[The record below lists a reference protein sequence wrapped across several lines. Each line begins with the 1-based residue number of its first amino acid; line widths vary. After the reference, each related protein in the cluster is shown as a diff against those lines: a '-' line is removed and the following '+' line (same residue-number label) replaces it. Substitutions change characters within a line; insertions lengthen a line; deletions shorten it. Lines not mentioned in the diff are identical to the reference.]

1 MKSGSLAHR
10 WASWVQEYVD
20 SLKRPPA
27 PTSTS
32 MMSFR
37 VLERSILP
45 KLLHEGFLVPPRR
58 GLEEALAVGI
68 LSHNIEGMIDFQQ
81 FINMLWQP
89 LNLFIDA
96 LARGEHPEW
105 GPRLAKN
112 KKALILE
119 MQLPPDIME
128 LGEWHRLIQTTIQ
141 RLIGIEPSRR
151 HIAAVTSSVVPF
163 GLDAASGNAI
173 LLLRSSEVM
182 HKLLSATLAQ
192 EVARLVLAE
201 TCKVPVEPLSDAALA
216 ISLKGDIVAI
226 LEDHYAPR
234 SAPQGNSG
242 QPAKKL
248 RKDTAS
254 KRERLASK
262 TQQVVNLLENRMT
275 FRRARETVL
284 TSAELVTKL
293 TGREE
298 TSDNSLSRLL
308 EDILVNRTTLC
319 KHLLLLDGAVDR
331 HSSEKFFSL
340 RELGHFAGVAI
351 ASDESPP
358 RQPRFQGL
366 RFQITLIYI
375 GSYFPP
381 DAWETSAEPPIF
393 RRSLLADIMHCAGK
407 KGSDLWAILER
418 QLARVGLSTSDV
430 VSGTGDGGGENEGE
444 EGCHAGFEQQSSG
457 YVRRRCLPHIS
468 WRVAAQAIEASSTDD
483 LQYKPLC
490 TYLGEGIT
498 WSRLRAIAVLPR
510 EAGGLGLFRDG
521 SRELRRVFGQSPSGI
536 IDMRPESDIAFLL
549 WLRGKEHHLHR
560 LATEDIRQ
568 RAAKAAASVEAIRCL
583 ADIRKRVF
591 RSVLAEILERCVFL
605 SRWNSRH
612 PRLVVSTSWDALLE
626 LAQNTILDLEISE
639 KVRERFGWT
648 EESLAAL
655 DPPLAS
661 WVELAVLDV
670 VGDRDLVEQH
680 LVSALDFH
688 KRVAGRAASHLA
700 LVGDNTFRTPW
711 LAARMLAADAREAQD
726 AAKALVRHL
735 VTTKASNRTHFE
747 SYLFDTRPLYDN
759 LVEFSSAEQAVLVWK
774 GGRKYEVL
782 FRFLAPRFLLAP
794 DHVLDCERVHA
805 RWQWSCSEKRGLKLH
820 TLNACLRLTHY
831 IEHNYFPSDDDL
843 FERLEEE
850 HHQHKIDIDA
860 VAADDVALGWRSLK
874 SGDASTY
881 FPQPHKHMITISK
894 VCLGKTS
901 SPNCSSPEQT
911 DRLDLARPEAKHRA
925 CIIM

>member
-1 MKSGSLAHR
+1 MVTFTK
-10 WASWVQEYVD
+10 
-20 SLKRPPA
+20 
-27 PTSTS
+27 
-32 MMSFR
+32 
-37 VLERSILP
+37 LERIILP
-45 KLLHEGFLVPPRR
+45 ELLSEGFLVPPRR
-58 GLEEALAVGI
+58 GLEQALAIG
-68 LSHNIEGMIDFQQ
+68 LLPHHIEGMIDFQQ

-89 LNLFIDA
+89 LSLFIDA
-96 LARGEHPEW
+96 LARGEQPEW

-112 KKALILE
+112 QEALILE
-119 MQLPPDIME
+119 MQLPRHVME
-128 LGEWHRLIQTTIQ
+128 LAEWHRLVQTTIH

-151 HIAAVTSSVVPF
+151 HIAAVTSSIVPF
-163 GLDAASGNAI
+163 GLDATSGNAI

-201 TCKVPVEPLSDAALA
+201 TCKVQVEPLSDAALA
-216 ISLKGDIVAI
+216 TSLKGDIVAI

-234 SAPQGNSG
+234 SAPQVNFE
-242 QPAKKL
+242 QPAKKM
-248 RKDTAS
+248 RKSTAS

-262 TQQVVNLLENRMT
+262 TQQVVNILENRMT
-275 FRRARETVL
+275 FRRAQETVI
-284 TSAELVTKL
+284 SSSELVTKL

-298 TSDNSLSRLL
+298 ASDSSLPRI

-366 RFQITLIYI
+366 RFQITVMYV
-375 GSYFPP
+375 GSFLPP
-381 DAWETSAEPPIF
+381 DAWETSAQPPIL

-407 KGSDLWAILER
+407 KGSDLWALLER
-418 QLARVGLSTSDV
+418 QLARVGLNTSDV

-444 EGCHAGFEQQSSG
+444 DGCHAGFEQQSSG

-468 WRVAAQAIEASSTDD
+468 WRVAAQAIEASTTDD

-490 TYLGEGIT
+490 TYLGEGVT

-510 EAGGLGLFRDG
+510 AAGGLGLFRDG

-536 IDMRPESDIAFLL
+536 IDLRPESDIAFLL

-560 LATEDIRQ
+560 LATEDLRQ
-568 RAAKAAASVEAIRCL
+568 RAAKSAASVEAIRCL
-583 ADIRKRVF
+583 ADIKKRVF
-591 RSVLAEILERCVFL
+591 RSVLCEILERCVFL

-612 PRLVVSTSWDALLE
+612 PRLVESTSWDALLE
-626 LAQNTILDLEISE
+626 LARDTILDLEISP
-639 KVRERFGWT
+639 KVRMRFGWT
-648 EESLAAL
+648 EESIDAL

-670 VGDRDLVEQH
+670 VGDRDLVEQY
-680 LVSALDFH
+680 LVHALDFH
-688 KRVAGRAASHLA
+688 KRVAGRAAGHLA

-711 LAARMLAADAREAQD
+711 LAARMLVDDAVAAQD
-726 AAKALVRHL
+726 AAKALVKHL
-735 VTTKASNRTHFE
+735 ATTKASNRTHFE
-747 SYLFDTRPLYDN
+747 SYLFDTQPLYDN
-759 LVEFSSAEQAVLVWK
+759 LVEFSLAEPAVLVWR
-774 GGRKYEVL
+774 GRRKYEVL

-850 HHQHKIDIDA
+850 HHQHRIDIDA
-860 VAADDVALGWRSLK
+860 VAADDVALGWRS
-874 SGDASTY
+874 
-881 FPQPHKHMITISK
+881 
-894 VCLGKTS
+894 
-901 SPNCSSPEQT
+901 
-911 DRLDLARPEAKHRA
+911 
-925 CIIM
+925 